1 MKRQKEPPTLAKPAL
16 QQYLY
21 YLWHSLLILVVTAEA
36 ELLAAPMGGSLLL
49 LVVEAAALAEA
60 EAAAAAAA
68 ENAVEAVAEADG
80 TGLLLAREEN
90 LNRSLSLLCPT
101 AARHAV
107 ALQSLA
113 QVVPW
118 SVIDLQQQSCHFL
131 LPT

>member
-60 EAAAAAAA
+60 AAAGAAA
-68 ENAVEAVAEADG
+68 ETAVEAVAEADG
-80 TGLLLAREEN
+80 TGLLLAWEEN
-90 LNRSLSLLCPT
+90 QNRSLSLLCPT

>member
-60 EAAAAAAA
+60 AAAAA
-68 ENAVEAVAEADG
+68 ETAVEAVAEADG